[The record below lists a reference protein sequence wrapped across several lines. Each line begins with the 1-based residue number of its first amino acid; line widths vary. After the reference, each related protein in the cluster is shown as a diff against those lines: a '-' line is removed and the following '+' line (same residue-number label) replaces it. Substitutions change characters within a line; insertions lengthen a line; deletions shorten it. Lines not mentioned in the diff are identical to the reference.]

1 MTRKLAKTC
10 FAAGMM
16 LLSSMAS
23 AQISHGGAPLFN
35 HSKEGV
41 KEVVLST
48 VDCRQLLLE
57 DQQSGK
63 GSALRVG
70 VMQDTRIS
78 NLTDG
83 TLTTLADG
91 SRVWRI
97 AIVSP
102 EATHVSLHFSEF
114 DIPEGAQLFVYDA
127 SGDFVIGAF
136 TRENMMD
143 DYLFHTQVIPG
154 STAVVEYREPAAVA
168 GQGRLEINRVQHG
181 YKALPMLF
189 ANEDKGS
196 HGDAEG
202 SCHINVK
209 CPEGDDWRDEIRS
222 VVCDQMVAG
231 PYVFSCTGSLVNNTA
246 QDHAPYILS
255 AYHCQDL
262 SAYGTISSWTFYFN
276 YNTFTCEG
284 NSGGV
289 GNSMTGCDIK
299 ARYKADGGS
308 DMLLVRLK
316 QNIPDIYKPYYAG
329 WDRATTLPTVGMAI
343 HHPGGDFKKLTIP
356 QRLQNYDANY
366 HLAWWYTDHSKGVT
380 EGGSSGSPLF
390 NGSKHIVG
398 MLHGGASSCTASSNA
413 MYDLYG
419 KFNVAWTGGGT
430 TASRLKD
437 WLDPTNSGVTYLD
450 GSDYQDTP
458 EAINEVNAIALKVYP
473 NPTTDMLYLDID
485 EVGMAHYRV
494 FSLDGRCL
502 REGNTVLTTTA
513 QAINLKGLAAG
524 SYRVVLYTSTK
535 SYSAQIIKQ

>member
-189 ANEDKGS
+189 TDEDKGS

-202 SCHINVK
+202 NCHINVK

-222 VVCDQMVAG
+222 VVCYQMVAG

-329 WDRATTLPTVGMAI
+329 W
-343 HHPGGDFKKLTIP
+343 
-356 QRLQNYDANY
+356 
-366 HLAWWYTDHSKGVT
+366 
-380 EGGSSGSPLF
+380 
-390 NGSKHIVG
+390 
-398 MLHGGASSCTASSNA
+398 
-413 MYDLYG
+413 
-419 KFNVAWTGGGT
+419 
-430 TASRLKD
+430 
-437 WLDPTNSGVTYLD
+437 
-450 GSDYQDTP
+450 
-458 EAINEVNAIALKVYP
+458 
-473 NPTTDMLYLDID
+473 
-485 EVGMAHYRV
+485 
-494 FSLDGRCL
+494 
-502 REGNTVLTTTA
+502 
-513 QAINLKGLAAG
+513 
-524 SYRVVLYTSTK
+524 
-535 SYSAQIIKQ
+535 